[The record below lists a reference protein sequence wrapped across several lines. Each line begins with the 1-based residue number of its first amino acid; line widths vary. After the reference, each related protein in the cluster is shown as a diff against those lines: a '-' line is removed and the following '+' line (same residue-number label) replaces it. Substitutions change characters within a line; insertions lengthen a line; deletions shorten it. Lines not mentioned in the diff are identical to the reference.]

1 MGTILLIILVLLLI
15 GALPGLAVQFRLG
28 ILAKWRARL
37 NSFDYNHPRL
47 NRTYLS
53 EDQDS
58 V

>member
-15 GALPGLAVQFRLG
+15 GGATSLAVQFRLG
-28 ILAKWRARL
+28 ILAKWRTGL

-47 NRTYLS
+47 DRTYLS
-53 EDQDS
+53 EGQDS